1 MARKLTCYMPGI
13 AAVTPAP
20 DWCEFIAFEQRCQA
34 SSYREV
40 IYGSAC
46 GRWCFPQQ
54 TKHAIIDMW
63 SAGGNGGG
71 ACCCQSGGA
80 SQGGYWNRSCISAG
94 SNQHLGGASACYVVA
109 HGGCCREMWGQDACY
124 SMFKIDGIENWGMA
138 CWCVCGGL
146 HERPSC
152 FRTYCCYQCM
162 QNPATHDRNRNYDT
176 NNIAPEK
183 PRTVFV
189 QMCHSGHQ
197 KHNYGGGR
205 GGNLSQHGMHH
216 GRAPWIQS
224 RGPEER
230 SNSKK
235 SDGFSGSRKHNVFIG
250 TNHGRYGPFCDDEKN
265 LTHKATFS
273 QRCSEQVGEYCAHAS
288 KYMGRAAT
296 SSGVGEGSQNAYIP
310 WTSEECYNGCNDWQC
325 GSKHWTTSRNGARAS
340 VRFINLTNRNGA
352 RACGG
357 WNESQWH
364 LCHNGANNNLCYMNI
379 RTVGFGGKTATV
391 CGGPCCCGGWGGH
404 GAIVIKYKGGI
415 KADHGD
421 KGRWG

>member
-13 AAVTPAP
+13 AAVTPTP
-20 DWCEFIAFEQRCQA
+20 DWCEFITMEYRCQ
-34 SSYREV
+34 SSAYREV

-46 GRWCFPQQ
+46 GRWCFPQP

-80 SQGGYWNRSCISAG
+80 SQGGYYGRACASAG
-94 SNQHLGGASACYVVA
+94 SNQNLGGAGMCYVVA

-124 SMFKIDGIENWGMA
+124 SMVQIYGIEQDRQA
-138 CWCVCGGL
+138 CWCICGGL

-162 QNPATHDRNRNYDT
+162 TAPDDHDRNRNYDT
-176 NNIAPEK
+176 NNVGTK
-183 PRTVFV
+183 PRTVFT

-205 GGNLSQHGMHH
+205 GGQNSQAQWHH
-216 GRAPWIQS
+216 GRAPWIPA
-224 RGPEER
+224 RGPAEK
-230 SNSKK
+230 SNHKK
-235 SDGFSGSRKHNVFIG
+235 SDGWSGDRRNTVFIG

-265 LTHKATFS
+265 LTHRATFS
-273 QRCSEQVGEYCAHAS
+273 QRCSEQVGEYCAGAD
-288 KYMGRAAT
+288 KYLGRAAT
-296 SSGVGEGSQNAYIP
+296 AAGFGEMGMNVYIP
-310 WTSEECYNGCNDWQC
+310 FTADECYNSCNDWQC
-325 GSKHWTTSRNGARAS
+325 GQKVWTTSRNGWRATT
-340 VRFINLTNRNGA
+340 RFINLTNMNGA

-357 WNESQWH
+357 WNWSQWH
-364 LCHNGANNNLCYMNI
+364 LCHNGSNNNNCWQNI
-379 RTVGFGGKTATV
+379 RTVGYGGKTATV
-391 CGGPCCCGGWGGH
+391 CGGPCCCGGYGGN
-404 GAIVIKYKGGI
+404 GMIIVKYKGGI
-415 KADHGD
+415 KDDHGD